1 MLTRLCSP
9 FPAWVSVF
17 LCVCVSVLA
26 HVLTVGQLQSHIETH
41 QPRLFATS
49 TLAVDASNHTF
60 VDHLGTFV

>member
-1 MLTRLCSP
+1 M
-9 FPAWVSVF
+9 
-17 LCVCVSVLA
+17 SVLA

-49 TLAVDASNHTF
+49 TLAVDASNRTF